1 VPDFGTKTA
10 YNAVKVMRE
19 THFTA
24 VDVLGTKPVEETNM
38 APKAFDTIKPWFD
51 AMEEMGEY
59 IGIRFG
65 RIPPGKSVPEW
76 SFLKHTQVDGIGGLA
91 VMLRQQGVSLPHL
104 PQNKYPSNPSWSWFL
119 KTVPKYLKP
128 RRRLKWRPV
137 EQGPAVDASKEPP
150 PAVAWHVFGETPS
163 TRIRRAC
170 RKAGVTVN
178 SFLLK
183 HLNKAI
189 RPYLEDES
197 AVIPW
202 MIPVNLRGKVV
213 REQDTSNFSSYVG
226 VNIRPYETVVDVH
239 RAIYAALASG
249 EHWGN
254 WYAYRVTRLSSRGIK
269 KHLLATDR
277 AMSQWFLGGFSNLGD
292 WDSEKTIT
300 QKQCLGH
307 WLFSPPVLRC
317 QRVGAGCIT
326 FQNCLSLT
334 IQAHPD
340 LTTNPAVAG
349 AWMHSWVKEIEID
362 LSSLLSD
369 SPALP

>member
-1 VPDFGTKTA
+1 MAEKT
-10 YNAVKVMRE
+10 
-19 THFTA
+19 
-24 VDVLGTKPVEETNM
+24 
-38 APKAFDTIKPWFD
+38 FDPIKPWFD

-65 RIPPGKSVPEW
+65 RIPPGRIDPEW
-76 SFLKHTQVDGIGGLA
+76 IFLKHTEVDGIGGLA
-91 VMLRQQGVSLPHL
+91 DMLRKKGVSLPHL
-104 PQNKYPSNPSWSWFL
+104 PQNKYPSDPSWSWFL
-119 KTVPKYLKP
+119 KTIPKYMKP

-137 EQGPAVDASKEPP
+137 DQGPAVDATKVPP
-150 PAVAWHVFGETPS
+150 PAVAWHAFDEDAT
-163 TRIRRAC
+163 TRIRRTC

-183 HLNKAI
+183 HLNKSI
-189 RPYLEDES
+189 RPYLQDES

-213 REQDTSNFSSYVG
+213 RESDISNYSSYVG
-226 VNIRPYETVVDVH
+226 VNVRPYETVADVH
-239 RAIYAALASG
+239 RAIYASLASG
-249 EHWGN
+249 EHWAN
-254 WYAYRVTRLSSRGIK
+254 WYAYSVARYSSPGVK
-269 KHLLATDR
+269 KYLLRTDR

-300 QKQCLGH
+300 QKDAIGT

-317 QRVGAGCIT
+317 QWVGAGCIT

-340 LTTNPAVAG
+340 LTTNPAVAT
-349 AWMHSWVKEIEID
+349 AWMTSWVKEIDMD
-362 LSSLLSD
+362 LSSLLS
-369 SPALP
+369 SQPAQPIHRLYAA